1 MALIKDNTIFDQTS
15 FLEGSNSAFIEELYL
30 KYAENPENIPQ
41 SWRVFFDGLNENAKN
56 IKTEIKSPSWSPK
69 KNNFSKKKY
78 KEDVIIKEKNFE
90 IRQPSNGTN
99 ISDTQYEKEKE
110 QSVKSISLLRAYRI
124 RGH

>member
-56 IKTEIKSPSWSPK
+56 IKRM
-69 KNNFSKKKY
+69 F
-78 KEDVIIKEKNFE
+78 
-90 IRQPSNGTN
+90 
-99 ISDTQYEKEKE
+99 
-110 QSVKSISLLRAYRI
+110 
-124 RGH
+124 